1 MNASRT
7 GRGAAADASL
17 PAQAAPFDPARVRRD
32 FPILTEPRETPLV
45 YLDSAATS
53 QKPQA
58 VLDAMD
64 RYYRTCNANIHRGVY
79 RIAEE
84 ATALY
89 EDARRR
95 VAGFINAAS
104 PREVIFTRNST
115 EAINLVAHAWARTF
129 LKDGD
134 AIVLTPMEHHS
145 NLVPWHIL
153 AAERRI
159 ELRFIPLTADGQLE
173 VGALPGLLADGR
185 AKLVSF
191 VHVSNVVGTVNPA
204 AEIARIAHEHG
215 ATVLLDA
222 SQSAAHMKL
231 DVRALG
237 ADFVAFTG
245 HKMLG
250 PTGIGVLWGRRA
262 LLESMPP
269 FLGGGEMIRE
279 VSLTSSKW
287 NELPWKFEAGTMP
300 IAEAVGLGAAVQY
313 LEALGMENVFAHDRE
328 LVAYT
333 LDKLSDVPGLRVL
346 GPAADKR
353 GGLVAFTMDGIHPHD
368 VATVLDQRGV
378 CVRAGHHCAMPLHET
393 LGVPA
398 SARASFHCYSVR
410 EDVDAMIAG
419 LHDARRVF
427 ARSEVRPEAGR
438 ALK

>member
-7 GRGAAADASL
+7 GRGAAADVSL
-17 PAQAAPFDPARVRRD
+17 PALAAPFDPARVRKD
-32 FPILTEPRETPLV
+32 FPILTGPRETPLV

-79 RIAEE
+79 HIAEE

-95 VAGFINAAS
+95 VAAFVNAAS
-104 PREVIFTRNST
+104 PREIVFTRNST
-115 EAINLVAHAWARTF
+115 EAINLVAYSWARTF

-134 AIVLTPMEHHS
+134 AVVLTPMEHHS

-159 ELRFIPLTADGQLE
+159 ELRFIPLTPDGQLE

-191 VHVSNVVGTVNPA
+191 VHVSNVLGTVNPA
-204 AEIARIAHEHG
+204 AEIARIAKEHG
-215 ATVLLDA
+215 AIVLLDA

-279 VSLTSSKW
+279 VSLTESKW
-287 NELPWKFEAGTMP
+287 NELPWKFEAGTMA
-300 IAEAVGLGAAVQY
+300 IAEAVGLGAAVQ
-313 LEALGMENVFAHDRE
+313 NVFTHDRE
-328 LVAYT
+328 LVAYA
-333 LDKLSDVPGLRVL
+333 LDRLSDVPGLRVM

-353 GGLVAFTMDGIHPHD
+353 GGLVAFTMEGIHPHD
-368 VATVLDQRGV
+368 IATVLDQRGV

-398 SARASFHCYSVR
+398 SARASFHCYSLR

-419 LHDARRVF
+419 LHEARRVF

-438 ALK
+438 AIK